1 MEQQA
6 QIDPNTMH
14 DRSLFD
20 PNANGEPAQ
29 RPGTSATGKDMV
41 QLVKSQD
48 NQTNRLPGVNDSF
61 DSQGSR
67 IGTGGG
73 ATSATGNPYSILKSS
88 ALWKKKQQSPIKV
101 STEPMDVAT

>member
-1 MEQQA
+1 
-6 QIDPNTMH
+6 MH

-20 PNANGEPAQ
+20 PNANGVPAQ
-29 RPGTSATGKDMV
+29 RPGTSATGQDMV

-48 NQTNRLPGVNDSF
+48 NQTNKLPGVNDSF

-67 IGTGGG
+67 LGSGG

-101 STEPMDVAT
+101 STEPLDVAT